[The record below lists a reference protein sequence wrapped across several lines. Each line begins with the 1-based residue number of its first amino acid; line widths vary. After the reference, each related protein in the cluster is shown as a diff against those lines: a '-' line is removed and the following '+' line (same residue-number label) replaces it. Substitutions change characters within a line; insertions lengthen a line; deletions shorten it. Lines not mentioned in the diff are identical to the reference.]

1 MKFYLSVLPILVGY
15 ALRTGDPEAVL
26 QWIEN
31 KSILK
36 TKAEGKSEEELK
48 DKFVLGDFLEIR
60 KPVFQGTTVYK
71 EDNQ

>member
-1 MKFYLSVLPILVGY
+1 LVGY